1 MKNLCLVIFVIILL
15 IRKNLHKD
23 NTNLRYIKVK
33 IIIILISGSWKKKG
47 CVQSITGATSK
58 FECKQ

>member
-1 MKNLCLVIFVIILL
+1 MNKNSAAWLSGFGLIFVTIIL

-47 CVQSITGATSK
+47 CPYRV
-58 FECKQ
+58 